1 MAQTYEFYQ
10 GLLARFNIEVNSDL
24 ELLNNIGYQ
33 YDLPVT
39 LTDGPPV
46 GGVTRGFLEELNLPG
61 RYFQVIGPASRNR
74 YIEITLREKGTNRR
88 IGLPLGITERMIIPN
103 IRPYPAQ
110 IPLPAPYLGPT
121 AAAAAG
127 GKRRKT
133 KKLKKSK
140 RRRSSK

>member
-1 MAQTYEFYQ
+1 MARTDEFYQ
-10 GLLARFNIEVNSDL
+10 GLLTRFGVRETDNINQA
-24 ELLNNIGYQ
+24 IGYQ

-39 LTDGPPV
+39 LTPGPAV
-46 GGVTRGFLEELNLPG
+46 GGLTQNFLEDLNTPNY
-61 RYFQVIGPASRNR
+61 YFKVIGPAERNR
-74 YIEITLREKGTNRR
+74 FIEIALYHKVTQEYIGNRS
-88 IGLPLGITERMIIPN
+88 GITERMVIPN

-110 IPLPAPYLGPT
+110 IPLPGPYVAPA

-127 GKRRKT
+127 GNKRRKT